1 MWRGSCGHPNAARG
15 SVAASGDVDAR
26 RQTMSIQSC
35 SRLVEWARRAATGE
49 DSLAADRRSRDG
61 CGSRR
66 VGVTHAMARTLVLR
80 DSESGDG
87 AGVVGELPATSACVV
102 SLAGVVG
109 LRAPVVPADAAQQM
123 FGHVSMMRPPCRLTT
138 GRRRACV
145 LIGYRVFRCA
155 DRRRTDA
162 PLGRSLNPAEAVWL
176 CSASVIECR
185 PDSGA
190 GWLLTLASRSG
201 CV

>member
-1 MWRGSCGHPNAARG
+1 MWRGSCGHSNAARG

-26 RQTMSIQSC
+26 SQTMSIQSC

-109 LRAPVVPADAAQQM
+109 LRAPMVAADAAQQM
-123 FGHVSMMRPPCRLTT
+123 FWQRL
-138 GRRRACV
+138 
-145 LIGYRVFRCA
+145 
-155 DRRRTDA
+155 DDA
-162 PLGRSLNPAEAVWL
+162 PSMPIDNGSQTGVRPHRLSGL
-176 CSASVIECR
+176 SVR
-185 PDSGA
+185 RQAAD
-190 GWLLTLASRSG
+190 
-201 CV
+201 